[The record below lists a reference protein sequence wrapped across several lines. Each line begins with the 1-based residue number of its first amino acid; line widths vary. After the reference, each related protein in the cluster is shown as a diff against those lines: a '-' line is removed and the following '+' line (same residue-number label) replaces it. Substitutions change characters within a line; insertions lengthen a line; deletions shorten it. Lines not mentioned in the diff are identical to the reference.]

1 MAALSLY
8 PNVKTVIYNFLSVVM
23 EQEIEQDDIGVLI
36 ALLDELA
43 YIVRFT
49 KDHSD
54 EIDYPDPP
62 ETDYPAI
69 GKVLEKRFPS
79 LGWYNMVFDISGPEE
94 EAELGM
100 YSSSMNLMDI
110 VASMQEIVWR
120 FENTSDDDAYWHFHW
135 GYMATWGRD
144 LRFLQLYL
152 HDRWW

>member
-1 MAALSLY
+1 MAALSVN

-36 ALLDELA
+36 ALLDELV

-49 KDHSD
+49 ENHFD

-62 ETDYPAI
+62 KTDYPAI

-79 LGWYNMVFDISGPEE
+79 LGWYNMVFHISGPEE

-100 YSSSMNLMDI
+100 DLSHLNLMDI

-120 FENTSDDDAYWHFHW
+120 FENTSDDDAFWHFHW

-152 HDRWW
+152 LDR

>member
-1 MAALSLY
+1 L
-8 PNVKTVIYNFLSVVM
+8 
-23 EQEIEQDDIGVLI
+23 DILV
-36 ALLDELA
+36 
-43 YIVRFT
+43 
-49 KDHSD
+49 
-54 EIDYPDPP
+54 P
-62 ETDYPAI
+62 
-69 GKVLEKRFPS
+69 
-79 LGWYNMVFDISGPEE
+79 WE

-120 FENTSDDDAYWHFHW
+120 FENTSDDDAFWYFHW

>member
-1 MAALSLY
+1 MAALSLN

-23 EQEIEQDDIGVLI
+23 EQEIKHDDIGILI

-49 KDHSD
+49 ENHFD

-62 ETDYPAI
+62 KTDYPAI

-79 LGWYNMVFDISGPEE
+79 LGWYNMVFHISGPEE

-100 YSSSMNLMDI
+100 DLSHLNLMDI

-120 FENTSDDDAYWHFHW
+120 FENTSDDDAFWYFHW